1 MRTED
6 VTAFLTVF
14 LLPMCSLAG
23 KNIGKLGPNLLRTV
37 ELQAG
42 ILQNFVL
49 ATVVT
54 EETARITVIAHS
66 KHIFATKL
74 LPC

>member
-1 MRTED
+1 M
-6 VTAFLTVF
+6 
-14 LLPMCSLAG
+14 
-23 KNIGKLGPNLLRTV
+23 TV
-37 ELQAG
+37 ELQVET
-42 ILQNFVL
+42 LQNFVL

-54 EETARITVIAHS
+54 EETARTTVIAHS